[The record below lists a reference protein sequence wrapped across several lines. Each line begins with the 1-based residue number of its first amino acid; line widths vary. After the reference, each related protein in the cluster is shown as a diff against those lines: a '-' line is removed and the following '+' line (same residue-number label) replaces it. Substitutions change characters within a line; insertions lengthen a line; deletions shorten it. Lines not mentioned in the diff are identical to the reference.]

1 MPHIVR
7 QFRKM
12 FDLNLSLIGLNKSRK
27 RMIYY
32 CSAALLLLALP
43 SKSLAQNDQSNIDV
57 RLFREIN
64 NAQTRFKTSLFG
76 VTDNSTYPIL
86 VVAPISLA
94 AYGLAANQ
102 NEEFDSGVL
111 LGTSEILAYSIGY
124 ALKEGVRRERPYET
138 LADVHTNHLD
148 SADPYSFP
156 SGHTTGVFA
165 LATLL
170 TLRYPKP
177 EVYIPA
183 FVWAG
188 LVGYGR
194 VYFGLHYPSDV
205 LAGAL
210 VGAGSAYLV
219 YRCQGKILPVVY
231 KIIGKKETANVSAI
245 VVPNNRG
252 ALMNLTVRF

>member
-1 MPHIVR
+1 
-7 QFRKM
+7 M
-12 FDLNLSLIGLNKSRK
+12 FDVNLTFSVSHLSRICIIC
-27 RMIYY
+27 M
-32 CSAALLLLALP
+32 AAFLFLVDAP
-43 SKSLAQNDQSNIDV
+43 ETFAQNDQSNIDV

-64 NAQTRFKTSLFG
+64 NAQSRSKTSLIG
-76 VTDNSTYPIL
+76 VTDNSAYPIL

-94 AYGLAANQ
+94 AYGLAADQ
-102 NEEFDSGVL
+102 NEKFESGVL

-124 ALKEGVRRERPYET
+124 VLKEGIRRERPYEALT
-138 LADVHTNHLD
+138 DVQTNHLD

-156 SGHTTGVFA
+156 SGHATGSFA

-183 FVWAG
+183 FAWAG

-194 VYFGLHYPSDV
+194 IYFGLHYPSDV

-210 VGAGSAYLV
+210 IGVGSAYLV
-219 YRCQGKILPVVY
+219 YRCQGKILPIVY
-231 KIIGKKETANVSAI
+231 RLIGRKESENVSAI
-245 VVPNNRG
+245 VVPNNGG
-252 ALMNLTVRF
+252 ALMNITVRF